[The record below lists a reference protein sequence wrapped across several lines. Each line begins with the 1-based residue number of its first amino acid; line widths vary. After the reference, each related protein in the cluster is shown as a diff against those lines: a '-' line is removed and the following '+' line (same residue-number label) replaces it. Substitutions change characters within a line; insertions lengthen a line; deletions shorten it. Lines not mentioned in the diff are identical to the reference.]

1 MTRIVEISAE
11 GVAGVRADLVAT
23 RDALDGFGSLRY
35 RASAL
40 GVSTSGFDEARNI
53 ADRLGTRVLPV
64 VDTHLNRARTLADL
78 RYGGA
83 MGPVIPVVDDDPDP
97 YTQLPIYTQTALTT
111 GGTVLTWGP
120 EPAEE
125 QEADQADTEKSKGIG
140 GWFEDRWDDVTD
152 AVDEGT
158 DWVASTASDAWD
170 SITDAGAAIGDWWE
184 STTAD
189 LGGWIDENLA
199 GVRDWIGKHAGIF
212 RFLATVCRV
221 IGWVLVVVGLIL
233 TVALAIIGA
242 MGGATIGAIFGFG
255 VGAVPG
261 GGAGAIAG
269 ATFGLKILGVGFTLV
284 SVGDFLD
291 VVADWG
297 EGKIDGQDLVKQGSL
312 ELAFAI
318 TSMIGIGI
326 AGKIAQKL
334 FKHLPASWR
343 KKLEELLN
351 KPQDNRTWRGTGT
364 ADDPVVFEYSN
375 PAEAFRGRGRPDQ
388 SELDRLGP
396 YTDYPAGSEEH
407 MLARWGHY
415 QTSGSNRL
423 TWEQWRDQYIRNQGN
438 KPRGDAF
445 ENAVYELDEY
455 SPDDWSRNTSVE
467 DVSGVDR
474 NYDVVNFEDQIGV
487 EIKSGNTIDPG
498 QLAKDETLVNSN
510 WTIRYVFGSQ
520 PSAATIRKL
529 EDAGIEWKVVH
540 SEAVVR

>member
-1 MTRIVEISAE
+1 MWRGSGRTWSR
-11 GVAGVRADLVAT
+11 RA
-23 RDALDGFGSLRY
+23 DALDGLGPLRH
-35 RASAL
+35 RASVL
-40 GVSTSGFDEARNI
+40 GVSTSGLDEALGIR
-53 ADRLGTRVLPV
+53 DRLDTTVLPV

-83 MGPVIPVVDDDPDP
+83 LGPVIPVVDDDPDP
-97 YTQLPIYTQTALTT
+97 FTPVYTQTALAT

-125 QEADQADTEKSKGIG
+125 QAADEQDTEKSKGIG
-140 GWFEDRWDDVTD
+140 GWFSDRWDDVTD

-170 SITDAGAAIGDWWE
+170 SVTDAGAAISDWWE

-199 GVRDWIGKHAGIF
+199 GLRDWIGEHVGLF
-212 RFLATVCRV
+212 RFLASACRIV
-221 IGWVLVVVGLIL
+221 GWILVVVGLIL

-242 MGGATIGAIFGFG
+242 MGGAAIGAVFGFG

-261 GGAGAIAG
+261 GWAGALAG

-312 ELAFAI
+312 ELALAI
-318 TSMIGIGI
+318 TSLIGVGVV
-326 AGKIAQKL
+326 GKILQKT

-351 KPQDNRTWRGTGT
+351 KPKDNRTWRGTGT
-364 ADDPVVFEYSN
+364 ADDPVVYEYPN
-375 PAEAFRGRGRPDQ
+375 PSEAFRNRAEPTPA
-388 SELDRLGP
+388 ELNGLGKHD
-396 YTDYPAGSEEH
+396 DYPAGSEQR
-407 MLARWGHY
+407 MLARWAEY
-415 QTSGSNRL
+415 QASGGKKS
-423 TWEQWRDQYIRNQGN
+423 WEVWRDLYIRNQGHL
-438 KPRGDAF
+438 PRGTAF
-445 ENAVYELDEY
+445 ENAVLDLRGY
-455 SPDDWSRNTSVE
+455 RTDNWQHNTSVK
-467 DVSGVDR
+467 DLTGVDR
-474 NYDVVNFEDQIGV
+474 NFDVVDTDKLIGI
-487 EIKSGNTIDPG
+487 EIKSGTTARADQI
-498 QLAKDETLVNSN
+498 AKDKKL
-510 WTIRYVFGSQ
+510 IRAGWEIKYIFGTQ
-520 PSAATIRKL
+520 PDDKTVKALK
-529 EDAGIEWKVVH
+529 EAGIEWELIH